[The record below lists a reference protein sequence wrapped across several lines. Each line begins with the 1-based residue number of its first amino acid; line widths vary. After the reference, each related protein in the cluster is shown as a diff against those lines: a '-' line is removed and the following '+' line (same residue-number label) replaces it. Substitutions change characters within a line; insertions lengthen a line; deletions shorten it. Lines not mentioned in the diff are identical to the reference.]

1 MSWWRD
7 SIPGRTWDPGEP
19 MLMTD
24 EGDGDHGDGGDEDD
38 GGDDVDNGNG
48 DDNGGTG
55 SRWKEGHSGGT
66 GSGYGM
72 EYV

>member
-1 MSWWRD
+1 VSWWRD

-48 DDNGGTG
+48 DDNGGCDDDG
-55 SRWKEGHSGGT
+55 GGGGDESRREGEGQD
-66 GSGYGM
+66 
-72 EYV
+72 